1 MKVAV
6 LIMSSLSEPSAR
18 NSETMKNTFIADTIE
33 MMNNHKF
40 KNKYDFYFYQADET
54 LDEDIKKYEVSSH
67 VYNIDI
73 KIHETI
79 YRTYEKTYFAFET
92 FKKSEYDWFIRINTS
107 MFLNMYLIDNIIKKL
122 DKKNIYCNAINTYT
136 ECSCPQLIN
145 QLYPRGDLYFLSDN
159 YRNKIINY
167 GKSLLYNDTAD
178 KNRLVVDHV
187 DDVLVGI
194 AFINALGKH
203 EYYKYLKTIHYNFLC
218 EETFT
223 GINKYAI
230 GSRVKTIPPGV
241 TYSGYSWDDN
251 EYRLFD
257 CTKMQTLSKLY
268 KNNLSKLLNL
278 YKNITELDIL
288 VPKENTR
295 KTPYI
300 TIELLPVEELKDKL
314 NIINS

>member
-136 ECSCPQLIN
+136 ECSSPQLIN